1 MDWLVPAAPSIAMA
15 QMNPSTRDAGW
26 CTAYLEIA
34 QGSLVFQTT
43 SKGRL
48 QKCDVSPVV
57 LLQ

>member
-1 MDWLVPAAPSIAMA
+1 MA

-48 QKCDVSPVV
+48 QKCDVIPVV